1 MNAAPPVRA
10 YLSLGSNL
18 EPERHLRLAL
28 DALAAAFGPLRVSPV
43 YRTPAQGFAG
53 PDFLNLA
60 VAVDTR
66 LPPHALRDWL
76 HALEV
81 RLGRDRTAPRLSSH
95 TLDADLVL
103 YGEQVVDDGDGL
115 RLPRA
120 DLTAA
125 YVLKPLVDIA
135 PDARDPRS
143 GRTLSALWTEHPE
156 RDRPLS
162 AVTPLI

>member
-18 EPERHLRLAL
+18 EPERHLRE
-28 DALAAAFGPLRVSPV
+28 ALAALVAAFGPLQVSPA
-43 YRTPAQGFAG
+43 YRTPARGFTG

-60 VAVDTR
+60 VAIDTS
-66 LPPHALRDWL
+66 LSAQALRDWL
-76 HALEV
+76 HALES
-81 RLGRDRTAPRLSSH
+81 RLGRDRSAPRLSSH

-103 YGEQVVDDGDGL
+103 YGEQILDDSGGP
-115 RLPRA
+115 RLPRD
-120 DLTAA
+120 DLTAP

-143 GRTLSALWTEHPE
+143 GRTLAALWAEHAE
-156 RDRPLS
+156 RDRPLP
-162 AVTPLI
+162 AVLLRD

>member
-1 MNAAPPVRA
+1 MRA

-18 EPERHLRLAL
+18 EPERHLRAAL
-28 DALAAAFGPLRVSPV
+28 DALAAAFGPLQVSPA

-60 VAVDTR
+60 VAIDTALSPR
-66 LPPHALRDWL
+66 ALRDWL
-76 HALEV
+76 HALES

-115 RLPRA
+115 RLPRG
-120 DLTAA
+120 DLTAV

-135 PDARDPRS
+135 PDVHDPRS
-143 GRTLSALWTEHPE
+143 GRTLAALWAEHPE
-156 RDRPLS
+156 RDQAPPAIPLS
-162 AVTPLI
+162 G